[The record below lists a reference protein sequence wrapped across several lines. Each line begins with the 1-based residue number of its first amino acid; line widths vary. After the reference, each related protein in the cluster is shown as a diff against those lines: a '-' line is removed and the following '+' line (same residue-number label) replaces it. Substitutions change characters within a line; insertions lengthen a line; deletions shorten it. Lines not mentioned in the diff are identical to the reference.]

1 MAAEGENHL
10 EIVLRMLRNTGLSE
24 AASSTS
30 TSTSTISAPPS
41 VEHSA
46 AHPTSTLIEDAQT
59 QLSYQDH
66 EEPSVKQEKPFTKQE
81 KPSVKQEKPSV
92 KHRKVSFKEEKAQ
105 GHLRDVDNNDDSRSG
120 QWYFLT
126 ALDGV
131 MAIAAVEL
139 LLRSGFRADHAI
151 LAGFHDLTNP
161 VAAGVVEARS
171 FAATHKLNDP
181 FDKVR
186 VVWVP
191 LDEGRTSSGLTT
203 REV

>member
-66 EEPSVKQEKPFTKQE
+66 EE
-81 KPSVKQEKPSV
+81 PSVKQEKPSV